1 MLCIKTLTAGT
12 NKINFIKNLIKF
24 FFVLGIV
31 SVLLY
36 YLHTNNLLIP
46 AIAVSS
52 VLYLIV
58 YFSIGTIMV
67 FSAVGEVLG
76 ENQIQNNNY
85 LMSIIF
91 YLLFVLIL
99 WFTVLL
105 FWPLF
110 SIPDSALSKKKKY
123 QSIESFEEKLIQKYG
138 ATAILEIAE

>member
-1 MLCIKTLTAGT
+1 
-12 NKINFIKNLIKF
+12 
-24 FFVLGIV
+24 VLGV
-31 SVLLY
+31 LSVLLY
-36 YLHTNNLLIP
+36 YLHSLNLLIP
-46 AIAVSS
+46 AIAVGS

-58 YFSIGTIMV
+58 YFSIGTLMV

-76 ENQIQNNNY
+76 DNQTQSNNL

-91 YLLFVLIL
+91 YLIFVLIL
-99 WFTVLL
+99 WITVLL

-123 QSIESFEEKLIQKYG
+123 NSIETFEEKLIQKYG

>member
-1 MLCIKTLTAGT
+1 M
-12 NKINFIKNLIKF
+12 
-24 FFVLGIV
+24 
-31 SVLLY
+31 LLY
-36 YLHTNNLLIP
+36 YLHSLNLLIP
-46 AIAVSS
+46 AIAVGS

-58 YFSIGTIMV
+58 YFSIGTLMV

-76 ENQIQNNNY
+76 DNQTQSNNL

-91 YLLFVLIL
+91 YLIFVLIL
-99 WFTVLL
+99 WITVLL

-123 QSIESFEEKLIQKYG
+123 NSIETFEEKLIQKYG